1 MPCECET
8 VLKVKNTTIC
18 CGFFGVET
26 AAYGGLFSKSG
37 FAAVFS
43 GENEV
48 GIDKN
53 ISVGYEGK
61 CIT

>member
-1 MPCECET
+1 MPCGSEAISRD
-8 VLKVKNTTIC
+8 KNTTIC
-18 CGFFGVET
+18 SGFVGVET

-53 ISVGYEGK
+53 ISVSYKGE
-61 CIT
+61 